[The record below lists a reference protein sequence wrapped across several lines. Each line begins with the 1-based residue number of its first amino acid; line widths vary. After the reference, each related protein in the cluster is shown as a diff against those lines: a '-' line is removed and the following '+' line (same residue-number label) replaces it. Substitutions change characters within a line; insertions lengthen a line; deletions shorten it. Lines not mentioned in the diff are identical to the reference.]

1 MMKCAYI
8 CIDNYCIYMNIET
21 SLDINKKINPEKAAI
36 INLLYTSNKIFDEMN
51 AITKE
56 FDLSIQQ
63 FNVLRIL
70 NGAKEK
76 TVNLNYIQSRMIH
89 KMSNTTRLVDK
100 LVERELVSRE
110 ICKENRRK
118 IEVKISQKG
127 EKFLSKINNIVD
139 TKEQEF
145 CKNLDIN
152 EIEEIQRLLNK
163 LRTNE

>member
-1 MMKCAYI
+1 
-8 CIDNYCIYMNIET
+8 MNIET
-21 SLDINKKINPEKAAI
+21 LLDINKKINPEKAAI

-51 AITKE
+51 AITKQ

-152 EIEEIQRLLNK
+152 EIEELQRLLNK

>member
-1 MMKCAYI
+1 
-8 CIDNYCIYMNIET
+8 MNIEK
-21 SLDINKKINPEKAAI
+21 SLDINKEIKPEKAAI
-36 INLLYTSNKIFDEMN
+36 INLLYTSNKIFDQMN
-51 AITKE
+51 AITKD
-56 FDLSIQQ
+56 FDVSIQQ

-89 KMSNTTRLVDK
+89 KMSNTTRLIDK

-152 EIEEIQRLLNK
+152 EIEELQRLLNK

>member
-1 MMKCAYI
+1 
-8 CIDNYCIYMNIET
+8 MNIET
-21 SLDINKKINPEKAAI
+21 LLDINKKINPEKAAI

-51 AITKE
+51 AITKQ

-100 LVERELVSRE
+100 LVERELVSRG

-118 IEVKISQKG
+118 VEVKISQKG